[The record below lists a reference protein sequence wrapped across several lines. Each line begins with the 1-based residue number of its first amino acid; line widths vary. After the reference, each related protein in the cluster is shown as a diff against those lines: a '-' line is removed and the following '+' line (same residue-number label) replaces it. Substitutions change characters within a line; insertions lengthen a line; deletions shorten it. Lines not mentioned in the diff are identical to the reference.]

1 MSSQS
6 PLVAV
11 VDDEP
16 EVRRALQRLLRSA
29 GFAVEVYASG
39 AAFLDGLPD
48 HRPDC
53 LVLDLHMPG
62 SDGFALQDA
71 LSRRGSMIPVVMITG
86 GESVG
91 ARACLDRRCQR
102 LPVQADGG
110 HRVAGGDPRRDRR
123 DALIRQAAQP
133 APRAIRSRRRTG
145 RR

>member
-91 ARACLDRRCQR
+91 ARARALT
-102 LPVQADGG
+102 GG
-110 HRVAGGDPRRDRR
+110 ASAFLCKPMEDTELL
-123 DALIRQAAQP
+123 A
-133 APRAIRSRRRTG
+133 AIRG
-145 RR
+145 AIGAMH